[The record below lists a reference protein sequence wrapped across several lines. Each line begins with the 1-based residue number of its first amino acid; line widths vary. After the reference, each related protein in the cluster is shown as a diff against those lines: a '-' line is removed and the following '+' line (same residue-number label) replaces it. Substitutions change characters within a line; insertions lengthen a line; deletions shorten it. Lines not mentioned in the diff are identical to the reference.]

1 MARSRIP
8 LALIVGAAL
17 LGCST
22 DKGSDPRTLAEMSA
36 PSPQDWRTLAHEL
49 ADDIARGAA
58 QRGASDL
65 AVLASVD
72 GGAPAYFRELLL
84 AELLERGL
92 RITDTGQ
99 APLRIECRTAPL
111 GVMPLPRGT
120 RGSPGTSPGEI
131 LVLCLLAHDG
141 AFIAAA
147 QRLLPV
153 PGRPEPPDEGIV
165 LEVTG

>member
-1 MARSRIP
+1 MARARIP
-8 LALIVGAAL
+8 LALIVGATL

-22 DKGSDPRTLAEMSA
+22 DQGPDPRTLAEMSA

-49 ADDIARGAA
+49 ANDVAQGAA

-65 AVLASVD
+65 AVLAPVD
-72 GGAPAYFRELLL
+72 GGAPTYFRDLLL
-84 AELLERGL
+84 AELLQRGL
-92 RITDTGQ
+92 RITDTDQ
-99 APLRIECRTAPL
+99 APLRIECRAKPL
-111 GVMPLPRGT
+111 DVMPIPRGT

-141 AFIAAA
+141 AFVAAA
-147 QRLLPV
+147 QRSLPV